1 VKRAGTA
8 EPAPVAAGASPGA
21 DRPGGSGAGNPLRE
35 GSMTLR
41 AADPCTFVVFGAS
54 GDLTH
59 RKLIPALFSLSR
71 DKSLHPKSAV
81 VGFAR
86 RPWSDDEF
94 REAARPDVAEAD
106 AHEWRRFAASIF
118 YRRGTF
124 ENTEDYVALRE
135 FVESIERERGTPG
148 HRVFYLATPPDA
160 YPTILAG
167 LGAAGLVHP
176 AGDSARWTRVIIEKP
191 FGHDLASARALN
203 AQVHASFDER
213 QVFRIDH
220 YLGKET
226 VQNILVLRLGNGIF
240 EPLWNNRYVDHVQI
254 SVAESVGVE
263 GRANYFERA
272 GVLRDMLQNHMLQ
285 LLTLTAM
292 EPPARFEADAVRDE
306 KAKVLR
312 ALAPLRPEEV
322 SERTVRG
329 QYEAGAVAGNAVP
342 GYREEPG
349 VAPASGVETY
359 LAARLEVDNWRWA
372 GVPFYVR
379 SGKRLAKRAT
389 EIAIAFRHPPYAL
402 FRSAGCASLEA
413 NVLRLRI
420 QPDEGISLSF
430 GSKSPGQE
438 LHIDP
443 VRMDFN
449 YLTSFGADPPDAY
462 HRLLLDCNLGDSTL
476 FARRDEVELAWEHVD
491 AIAAGWASGSP
502 PLCGY
507 AAGTWG
513 PPDAD
518 QLLARDGR
526 RWYRL

>member
-1 VKRAGTA
+1 MTPDAA
-8 EPAPVAAGASPGA
+8 AAPAPSPESA
-21 DRPGGSGAGNPLRE
+21 PSPNPLRE
-35 GSMTLR
+35 GSVTLR
-41 AADPCTFVVFGAS
+41 AADPCTIVVFGAS

-59 RKLIPALFSLSR
+59 RKLLPALFALSR
-71 DKSLHPKSAV
+71 EKLLHPKSAV

-86 RPWSDDEF
+86 RPLSDQEF
-94 REAARPDVAEAD
+94 RDACRPAD
-106 AHEWRRFAASIF
+106 PATPKHEWQRFAASLH
-118 YRRGTF
+118 YRTGSF
-124 ENTEDYVALRE
+124 ERTEGYVALRGFLE
-135 FVESIERERGTPG
+135 GLERERGAAG
-148 HRVFYLATPPDA
+148 NRIYYLAAPPDA
-160 YPTILAG
+160 YPLILEG
-167 LGAAGLVHP
+167 LRAAGLVHP
-176 AGDSARWTRVIIEKP
+176 AGDPARWTRVIIEKP
-191 FGHDLASARALN
+191 FGHDLTSARALN

-254 SVAESVGVE
+254 SVAEAIGVE
-263 GRANYFERA
+263 GRANYFERS
-272 GVLRDMLQNHMLQ
+272 GVLRDILQNHMLQ

-306 KAKVLR
+306 KVKVLR
-312 ALAPLRPEEV
+312 ALAPLRREQV
-322 SERTVRG
+322 ATRTVRA
-329 QYEAGAVAGNAVP
+329 QYAAGAVAGGAVP

-349 VAPASGVETY
+349 VNPRSTTETF

-372 GVPFYVR
+372 GVPFYLR

-389 EIAIAFRHPPYAL
+389 EITIVFRHPPYAL

-430 GSKSPGQE
+430 GSKSPGQS

-449 YLTSFGADPPDAY
+449 YLTSFGADPPEAY
-462 HRLLLDCNLGDSTL
+462 ERLLLDCNLGDSTL

-491 AIAAGWASGSP
+491 AIASAWETDGPEIGS
-502 PLCGY
+502 Y

-513 PPDAD
+513 PAEAD
-518 QLLARDGR
+518 RMLARDGR